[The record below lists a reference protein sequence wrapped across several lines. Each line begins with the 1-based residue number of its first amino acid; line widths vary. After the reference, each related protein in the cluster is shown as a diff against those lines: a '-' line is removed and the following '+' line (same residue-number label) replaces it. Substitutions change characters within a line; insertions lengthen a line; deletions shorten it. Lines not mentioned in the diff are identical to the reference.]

1 VKFGNNKIMS
11 RIGKKPINIPE
22 EIDVKITGSQDK
34 GSAVEV
40 KNSKGILIVKIPIGV
55 KVEEKDKELILS
67 VKDSKSKSTKA
78 IWGLSRTLINN
89 AFLGLIEGYSKELE
103 INGVGYKVVL
113 QGNKLILNVGFSH
126 PVEYNIPVNIKVE
139 VEKNK
144 IKISGIDKQ
153 LVGQVAAEIRNIKKP
168 EPYKGKGI
176 KYKDEIIRRK
186 AGKIVKATE

>member
-1 VKFGNNKIMS
+1 MS